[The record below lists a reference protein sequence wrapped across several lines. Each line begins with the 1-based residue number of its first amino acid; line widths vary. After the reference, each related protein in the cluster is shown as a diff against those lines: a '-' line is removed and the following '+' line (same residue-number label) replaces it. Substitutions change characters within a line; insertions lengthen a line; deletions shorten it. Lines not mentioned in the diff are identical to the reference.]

1 MRAAKPWCVLRQAQ
15 DEAIFFVAPTL
26 DGRKGGP
33 HPEPVEGRNPADPAP
48 PINSHARKPG
58 SRAAARRLPPASAG
72 AGSGSP
78 LLSLSKGAGTT
89 TKWFDPLGACASAT
103 ASERASAETSCP
115 HPTRAWPIARLR
127 CPT

>member
-48 PINSHARKPG
+48 PINSHARKRG
-58 SRAAARRLPPASAG
+58 LRGLSLTDRAALDARPEPVEGRGNDGGEYSQSRTNCPWARGVRGGRRSVKLGGDAPSRWCP
-72 AGSGSP
+72 SG
-78 LLSLSKGAGTT
+78 
-89 TKWFDPLGACASAT
+89 
-103 ASERASAETSCP
+103 
-115 HPTRAWPIARLR
+115 
-127 CPT
+127 

>member
-48 PINSHARKPG
+48 PINSHARKRGPRG
-58 SRAAARRLPPASAG
+58 LSPTERAALDSRPEPGEGRGNDGGEDTQSRTTAQGPRSARP
-72 AGSGSP
+72 SP
-78 LLSLSKGAGTT
+78 DRPGRRR
-89 TKWFDPLGACASAT
+89 
-103 ASERASAETSCP
+103 RA
-115 HPTRAWPIARLR
+115 
-127 CPT
+127 